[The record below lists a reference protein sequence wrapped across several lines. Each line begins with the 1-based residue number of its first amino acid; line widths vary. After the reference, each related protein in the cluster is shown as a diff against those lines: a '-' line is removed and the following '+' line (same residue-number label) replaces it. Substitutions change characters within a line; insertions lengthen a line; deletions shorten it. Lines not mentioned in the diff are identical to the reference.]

1 MPELSVDAIGVAF
14 VPPDYQRAQALDP
27 GAEFAMQAGGVAHF
41 SGVPMERLLV
51 LRSELDGESD
61 VSSLA
66 LACLGPPAEP
76 QPLFLVR
83 SGPERDPYVV
93 ELARIVHGA
102 AWAGEDVGITHLDEL
117 GGTLV
122 FDLLDWAVPAAGA
135 TVLVCDDPAYVDE
148 SQDTSRIG
156 AVAIRLRRGPGPLRV
171 LGCGEGSPGGA
182 GLVGPPVRRQQAV
195 RQLARPARRGRRRPS
210 HRRPTVAAVHQR
222 ADPCGLA
229 VARRGGR
236 RGLAA
241 GRAQPDCSQANGG
254 GVTAMKVGVDVLS
267 VSRFAKVAAHHRYR
281 KLVFCTGEL
290 ARADE
295 LGPRRSAERLAGVF
309 CVKEATCK
317 VLGRGFG
324 QGLRWRDIEVG
335 NDSWGAPK
343 VTLHGGARRLA
354 DEAGLSDIAVTLTH
368 QVDIVIAV
376 AAAVPDRTCRCE
388 NGEPL

>member
-1 MPELSVDAIGVAF
+1 
-14 VPPDYQRAQALDP
+14 
-27 GAEFAMQAGGVAHF
+27 
-41 SGVPMERLLV
+41 
-51 LRSELDGESD
+51 
-61 VSSLA
+61 
-66 LACLGPPAEP
+66 
-76 QPLFLVR
+76 
-83 SGPERDPYVV
+83 
-93 ELARIVHGA
+93 
-102 AWAGEDVGITHLDEL
+102 
-117 GGTLV
+117 
-122 FDLLDWAVPAAGA
+122 
-135 TVLVCDDPAYVDE
+135 
-148 SQDTSRIG
+148 
-156 AVAIRLRRGPGPLRV
+156 
-171 LGCGEGSPGGA
+171 
-182 GLVGPPVRRQQAV
+182 
-195 RQLARPARRGRRRPS
+195 
-210 HRRPTVAAVHQR
+210 
-222 ADPCGLA
+222 
-229 VARRGGR
+229 
-236 RGLAA
+236 
-241 GRAQPDCSQANGG
+241 
-254 GVTAMKVGVDVLS
+254 MKVGVDVLS